1 MLTYSIIIPI
11 YNADTTIMHCID
23 SILKQEYRNFEL
35 LLINDGSSDNS
46 RKICDEY
53 AQKDS
58 RIKVFHKPN
67 GGVSSARNLGINNA
81 RGEWI
86 TFIDADD
93 YIEQNFFYPIP
104 QDDYSLII
112 TNWKLTSSDDYIE
125 YLIPSEIT
133 NKKQIIE
140 FINNN
145 LQLDII
151 RCPWA
156 KFFKKSIII
165 DNNILFDERFKIGE
179 DTLFVMTYLSFCKKI
194 LIKDGGAYRYYQ
206 RPSEESNYKYQLEF
220 NKSIEYLETLCKKYK
235 RLKCDNKNFLN
246 LLYHFYRGKTKNINN
261 PNIAKK
267 WLHHPVIVHM
277 LWLTYYKDNYKKYIY
292 FIKLWIQSFITQ
304 SKEELI

>member
-1 MLTYSIIIPI
+1 MLISIVIPI
-11 YNADTTIMHCID
+11 YNAEKDIPHCLN
-23 SILKQEYRNFEL
+23 SILEQEYPSFEII
-35 LLINDGSSDNS
+35 LINDGSSDNS
-46 RKICDEY
+46 GKICDEY

-93 YIEQNFFYPIP
+93 YIEQNFFCSIP
-104 QDDYSLII
+104 QYDYSLII
-112 TNWKLTSSDDYIE
+112 TNWKPTSSDDYIE
-125 YLIPSEIT
+125 YLSPNEIT
-133 NKKQIIE
+133 NQKQINQ

-145 LQLDII
+145 LQLDIL

-156 KFFKKSIII
+156 KFFKRSIIT

-179 DTLFVMTYLSFCKKI
+179 DTLFVMSYLSYCKKI

>member
-11 YNADTTIMHCID
+11 YNAETTIKHCID
-23 SILKQEYRNFEL
+23 SILKQEYRDFEL
-35 LLINDGSSDNS
+35 LLVNDGSTDNS
-46 RKICDEY
+46 KNICDEY

-67 GGVSSARNLGINNA
+67 GGVSSTRNLGIKNA
-81 RGEWI
+81 IGEWI

-93 YIEQNFFYPIP
+93 YIEEDYFCPIP

-112 TNWKLTSSDDYIE
+112 TNWKPTLADNYIE

-179 DTLFVMTYLSFCKKI
+179 DTLFVMTYLYYCKKI

-206 RPSEESNYKYQLEF
+206 RPSEESNQRYQLEF
-220 NKSIEYLETLCKKYK
+220 NKSIEYLDTLCHKYK
-235 RLKCDNKNFLN
+235 RLKCYNKQFLN

-261 PNIAKK
+261 PIIANK

-277 LWLTYYKDNYKKYIY
+277 LWLTYYKDDYRRYIY
-292 FIKLWIQSFITQ
+292 FIKLWIQSFLTQ
-304 SKEELI
+304 Y